1 MSVLPAICSF
11 IHRSLLFS
19 WVCGIFF
26 NQNLEFELF
35 SPHSSA
41 IESLSWAY
49 CSYFRSVFTMTS
61 LTRCMDQIVTPRPN
75 RILTLSDSTAVFVSS
90 LLTVCTTVYHHYSA
104 SNNTL
109 IQRYDII
116 ARSTAEC
123 ASRCKNQGDCNAF
136 SYTEA
141 DMSCSLAKSACVVPS
156 QLTEIANRDSGG
168 WISVYAN
175 ITNNPPLIRNDL
187 ARGE

>member
-1 MSVLPAICSF
+1 M
-11 IHRSLLFS
+11 
-19 WVCGIFF
+19 
-26 NQNLEFELF
+26 
-35 SPHSSA
+35 
-41 IESLSWAY
+41 
-49 CSYFRSVFTMTS
+49 
-61 LTRCMDQIVTPRPN
+61 PRPAH
-75 RILTLSDSTAVFVSS
+75 ILTLSDSTAVFVSL
-90 LLTVCTTVYHHYSA
+90 LLTVCATVYHHYSV
-104 SNNTL
+104 SNNAL
-109 IQRYDII
+109 LQRYDII
-116 ARSTAEC
+116 ARSMAEC
-123 ASRCKNQGDCNAF
+123 ATMCKHQGDCNAF